1 MEVRGHF
8 PFGLLILWKTVLD
21 TSGLEAWAGPRDDL
35 VSKSRESVHP
45 SILLMGLGQ
54 HGLSDG
60 LIFLDRTSLPPPRM
74 MEVLRCGVTL
84 EQRLLA
90 SPAVLDRIDLVE

>member
-1 MEVRGHF
+1 
-8 PFGLLILWKTVLD
+8 
-21 TSGLEAWAGPRDDL
+21 
-35 VSKSRESVHP
+35 
-45 SILLMGLGQ
+45 MGLGQ

-60 LIFLDRTSLPPPRM
+60 LIFLDRTSLPSLRM